1 MRHILSLLALV
12 LGIAG
17 FSGHAHAQF
26 RTEIYPIQTRTLS
39 AAQFL
44 NGKSDGPAATIAG
57 ELRIPRFGDDRFPA
71 VVLVHGSGGV
81 ASNVTDWAIELNR
94 QGFAVFIL
102 DSFTG
107 RGIVNTMADQ
117 SQLSIY
123 SMLYDSY
130 RALEILAKHPRVDP
144 KRIAIMGYSKGGFA
158 ALYSA
163 TQRFNDSFAP
173 QGVRFGA
180 HISFYGACETT
191 YIGDTKLTGAP
202 VRMFHGSA
210 DDYVPAAPCRD
221 YVQRLK
227 SAGADVVL
235 FEYAGAHHAFD
246 TRLPGPIPLPQ
257 AITIRKCSLAEQS
270 PGMIVNKETGK
281 PLAMAD
287 TCIERGTTIAPSAS
301 ALEEARKEVAAFL
314 KSQFKM

>member
-1 MRHILSLLALV
+1 MRHFFSLIAIA
-12 LGIAG
+12 LGIAA
-17 FSGHAHAQF
+17 FSGDAHAQF
-26 RTEIYPIQTRTLS
+26 RTEIYTITTRSLS

-44 NGKSDGPAATIAG
+44 NGKSDGPEAVVAG
-57 ELRIPRFGDDRFPA
+57 ELRIPRFGEERFPA

-81 ASNVTDWAIELNR
+81 ASNVTDWAVELNK
-94 QGFAVFIL
+94 QGYVVFIL

-107 RGIVNTMADQ
+107 RGITNTMADQ
-117 SQLSIY
+117 SQISIY

-130 RALEILAKHPRVDP
+130 RALEILSKHPRVDP
-144 KRIAIMGYSKGGFA
+144 KRIAIMGFSKGAFA

-163 TQRFNDSFAP
+163 TQRFHDSFAP
-173 QGVRFGA
+173 QGARFAA
-180 HISFYGACETT
+180 HISFYGACETA

-202 VRMFHGSA
+202 VRMFHGAA

-227 SAGADVVL
+227 SAGADAVL

-257 AITIRKCSLAEQS
+257 AITIRKCHLEERS
-270 PGMIVNKETGK
+270 PGNIVNTETGK
-281 PLAMAD
+281 PLTMGDA
-287 TCIERGTTIAPSAS
+287 CIERGTTIAPSAS
-301 ALEEARKEVAAFL
+301 ALEESRKEVAAFL
-314 KSQFKM
+314 KAQFKM